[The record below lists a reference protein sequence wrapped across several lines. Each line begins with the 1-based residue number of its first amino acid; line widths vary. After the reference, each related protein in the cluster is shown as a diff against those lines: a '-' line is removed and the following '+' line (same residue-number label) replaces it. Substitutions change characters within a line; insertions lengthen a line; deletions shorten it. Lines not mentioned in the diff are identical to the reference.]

1 MREELLEAAA
11 RGRRRAD
18 WYVLAWLAAAGAAC
32 VLLGSLAEAL
42 RRAPRPR
49 RIRPPLEVLFLAPVA
64 AVLVGVALT
73 THETIAPAVLTLS
86 IGGLVLAGVSGAT
99 LDLLRA
105 SDRPL
110 RGRAIL
116 HAALSVV
123 AVVGLLYIALMRDD
137 LLDMVIETVR
147 FGPDP

>member
-1 MREELLEAAA
+1 
-11 RGRRRAD
+11 
-18 WYVLAWLAAAGAAC
+18 
-32 VLLGSLAEAL
+32 
-42 RRAPRPR
+42 
-49 RIRPPLEVLFLAPVA
+49 LFLAPVA

-86 IGGLVLAGVSGAT
+86 IGGLVLAGLSGTA

-110 RGRAIL
+110 RRRAL
-116 HAALSVV
+116 VHAGLSLI
-123 AVVGLLYIALMRDD
+123 ATIALLYISLMRDD

-147 FGPDP
+147 FGPEP